1 MKDSR
6 LLGDIPV
13 SCSTHLIPWHLHLRM
28 SFDCRI
34 LLRVPSGR
42 HCINRTIINQQLPD
56 LTINIAVFAS
66 LKHQHRC
73 LRKSQALLDK
83 LQTYNRQNRH
93 LNKLQ
98 LRSVWLLFTPQNS
111 HQQQTSLPPNS
122 TRQPPHLRTDHSQ
135 HNNKTPPFL
144 CDPLSSHQVD
154 GLHYPYNPPILPCGL
169 YILVRPIGMRT

>member
-1 MKDSR
+1 MMGLDQQTYEGLETSCRHTCIFQHSPYSMASTSENVVR
-6 LLGDIPV
+6 L
-13 SCSTHLIPWHLHLRM
+13 SHLIESAFWTSLYQ
-28 SFDCRI
+28 SNDDQSTT
-34 LLRVPSGR
+34 SG
-42 HCINRTIINQQLPD
+42 LD
-56 LTINIAVFAS
+56 
-66 LKHQHRC
+66 HQHRC

-122 TRQPPHLRTDHSQ
+122 TRHPPPLSTDHSQ
-135 HNNKTPPFL
+135 HNNKTLPFL
-144 CDPLSSHQVD
+144 CDPLFSYQVD

>member
-1 MKDSR
+1 
-6 LLGDIPV
+6 
-13 SCSTHLIPWHLHLRM
+13 M

-42 HCINRTIINQQLPD
+42 HCINRTMINQQLPD

-66 LKHQHRC
+66 LNHCSTSCKRTIVRIDISISFNCDQC
-73 LRKSQALLDK
+73 GC
-83 LQTYNRQNRH
+83 Y
-93 LNKLQ
+93 
-98 LRSVWLLFTPQNS
+98 S
-111 HQQQTSLPPNS
+111 HPKTATSSRRLSLPNS